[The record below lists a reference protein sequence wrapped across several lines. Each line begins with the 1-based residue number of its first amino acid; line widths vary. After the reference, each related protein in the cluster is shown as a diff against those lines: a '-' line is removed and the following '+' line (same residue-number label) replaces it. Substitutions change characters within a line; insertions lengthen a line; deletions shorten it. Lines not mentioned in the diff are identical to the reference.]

1 MKNCFTLFPVILLLA
16 LISPVRAKA
25 DLIENGGFETGD
37 LTGWSCGGAD
47 DCGVYNSTPRSGNYE
62 LEVFD
67 NDGYATLSQSISTV
81 VGTTYDFSFFSR
93 VYSQIAGNQLGY
105 SFSGYGDAVFVPATL
120 AYTQTLGGFLAT
132 SSSTPVEFY
141 FSTDP
146 DSSYWLLDDV
156 SLIPR
161 AASVPEPGTMLLLGL
176 GLCGLAG
183 LAGKTR

>member
-1 MKNCFTLFPVILLLA
+1 MKNCFALFFVISLLA
-16 LISPVRAKA
+16 VMAPVSAKA
-25 DLIENGGFETGD
+25 DLITNGGFETGD
-37 LTGWSCGGAD
+37 LTGWSCIGAD
-47 DCGVYNSTPRSGNYE
+47 DCGAYSSTPHSGTYE
-62 LEVFD
+62 LEVVD

-93 VYSQIAGNQLGY
+93 VYSQIEGNQLGY

-120 AYTQTLGGFLAT
+120 AYTQTYGSFLAT

-146 DSSYWLLDDV
+146 NSSYWLLDDV

-161 AASVPEPGTMLLLGL
+161 TASVPEPSTLLLLGF
-176 GLCGLAG
+176 GLAG
-183 LAGKTR
+183 LAGISTKKR